1 METVPAAI
9 RTRGLT
15 KRYGSAVG
23 IEGLDLGIERGEV
36 FGFLGANGAGK
47 TTTMRLLVGLIHPTA
62 GTAEVDG
69 HTLEDDGTAIRRA
82 VGYLPGDPAFPK
94 RTTGES
100 FLAYL
105 ARIRGGIH
113 PSSYRALAERLQLDL
128 RRRVDELS
136 RGNRQ
141 KLGVVQALMHDPR
154 VLILDEPTSG
164 LDPFIQAE
172 FHAIVRER
180 ADRGATV
187 MLSSH
192 VLAEVERM
200 ADRVGIVAEG
210 RLILVDS
217 VDGLRERATRRI
229 ELDFDGTPPAG
240 LAAIPGVGD
249 VRVHGRTATCS
260 VTGTAG
266 ALLTYAT
273 SHGLVDAHMHEP
285 DLETAF
291 LGATAGGMP

>member
-1 METVPAAI
+1 METGQAAI

-15 KRYGSAVG
+15 KRYGKAVG
-23 IEGLDLGIERGEV
+23 IAGLDLGIERGEV

-47 TTTMRLLVGLIHPTA
+47 TTTMRLLVGLIRPTA
-62 GTAEVDG
+62 GTAEIDG
-69 HTLEDDGTAIRRA
+69 HALDGDGTAIRRS
-82 VGYLPGDPAFPK
+82 VGYLPGEPAFPK
-94 RTTGES
+94 HATGES
-100 FLAYL
+100 FLAFL
-105 ARIRGGIH
+105 ARIRGGIA
-113 PSSYRALAERLQLDL
+113 PTAYRSLAERLRLDL

-164 LDPFIQAE
+164 LDPFVQAE

-200 ADRVGIVAEG
+200 ADRVGIVADG
-210 RLILVDS
+210 RLVLVDS
-217 VDGLRERATRRI
+217 VDGLRERATRRV
-229 ELDFDGTPPAG
+229 ELDFDGTPPDG
-240 LAAIPGVGD
+240 LAAIAGVGGID
-249 VRVHGRTATCS
+249 VRGSTVTCS

-266 ALLTYAT
+266 ALLAYAAA
-273 SHGLVDAHMHEP
+273 HGLVDAHMHEP

-291 LGATAGGMP
+291 LGATTAGTP